1 MHSKWAR
8 VLLLVVI
15 LSLAGCRLA
24 GGAASQ
30 PGSPSATPPPEGTEA
45 PEACGFP
52 AGTQLSYA
60 GRSTTADLDVQ
71 EVVGDAMSDD
81 AADIYI
87 TRDAFDQ
94 GEKHGRLVCAV
105 FLDHPGFVEITV
117 HPADGGR
124 FSEPP
129 TTPSVSPT
137 PLPSGSIEITTHCG
151 LDFPR
156 IEYEGQLWK
165 FYIDEPTGNPPEG
178 WGFNT
183 TIVQIRSGP
192 NGPIVTGPDG
202 SEWQLVPAAQ
212 DDSPRACM

>member
-1 MHSKWAR
+1 
-8 VLLLVVI
+8 
-15 LSLAGCRLA
+15 
-24 GGAASQ
+24 
-30 PGSPSATPPPEGTEA
+30 
-45 PEACGFP
+45 
-52 AGTQLSYA
+52 
-60 GRSTTADLDVQ
+60 
-71 EVVGDAMSDD
+71 MSDD

-94 GEKHGRLVCAV
+94 GENHGRLVCAV
-105 FLDHPGFVEITV
+105 FVDHPGFVEITV

-151 LDFPR
+151 LAFPR

-165 FYIDEPTGNPPEG
+165 FDVDEQPGNPPEG

-183 TIVQIRSGP
+183 TVVQIRSGP

-202 SEWQLVPAAQ
+202 SEWQLIPAGPG
-212 DDSPRACM
+212 DSPGACL

>member
-1 MHSKWAR
+1 MLGMQMR
-8 VLLLVVI
+8 FLLLVVI
-15 LSLAGCRLA
+15 LALAGCRYA
-24 GGAASQ
+24 ETGASQ
-30 PGSPSATPPPEGTEA
+30 AALSAAPPQERTEA

-52 AGTQLSYA
+52 AGTPLSYA

-81 AADIYI
+81 PADIFI

-94 GEKHGRLVCAV
+94 GELHGRLVCAV
-105 FLDHPGFVEITV
+105 FVDHPGFVEITV
-117 HPADGGR
+117 HPEDGGR

-129 TTPSVSPT
+129 ATPLVTPS
-137 PLPSGSIEITTHCG
+137 PLPPGFIEITTHCG

-156 IEYEGQLWK
+156 IEFEGRVWK
-165 FYIDEPTGNPPEG
+165 FDIEEPTGSPPEG

-183 TIVQIRSGP
+183 TVVQIRSGP

-202 SEWQLVPAAQ
+202 SEWHLIPAAPS
-212 DDSPRACM
+212 DSPRVCM